1 MKDVLQICLMI
12 VIHRGAALSDA
23 PDRTYRDVRALW
35 RGMKLLEVLAQIG
48 WAKPSVLSAATGID
62 RSTVYRLIETLVSLG
77 YVTRRSADGTVAMT
91 RKVRRIAA
99 GVRDDDVIVAIVGRH
114 MAELVHEVKWPSDFA
129 RLSNGIITIEESTH
143 RLSSVTFY
151 RATIGQ
157 QRSMLRSALGLAI
170 LSVLTRDEIAMTIDI
185 AAKTVRGNDINQ
197 RSIARAVRVIHR
209 LGYASA
215 IGKIDPNVSAIAL
228 PFRARQTVGA
238 INIVFFRKV
247 MSPQVAAD
255 RFLGHLQNCVNNI
268 VSEIAQQ
275 GK

>member
-1 MKDVLQICLMI
+1 
-12 VIHRGAALSDA
+12 
-23 PDRTYRDVRALW
+23 
-35 RGMKLLEVLAQIG
+35 
-48 WAKPSVLSAATGID
+48 
-62 RSTVYRLIETLVSLG
+62 
-77 YVTRRSADGTVAMT
+77 
-91 RKVRRIAA
+91 
-99 GVRDDDVIVAIVGRH
+99 
-114 MAELVHEVKWPSDFA
+114 
-129 RLSNGIITIEESTH
+129 
-143 RLSSVTFY
+143 
-151 RATIGQ
+151 
-157 QRSMLRSALGLAI
+157 LAI

-197 RSIARAVRVIHR
+197 RSIARAVRDIHR